1 MLILSLTAEE
11 THILL
16 ESLECHIT
24 ELSHEIADTDSK
36 DFREKLKRKK
46 STLNKILKEIE
57 KIGEEESEE

>member
-11 THILL
+11 AQILL

-24 ELSHEIADTDSK
+24 ELSHEIADTVSK
-36 DFREKLKRKK
+36 DFRKKLKRKK

-57 KIGEEESEE
+57 KMEEE

>member
-1 MLILSLTAEE
+1 MLILSLTGEE
-11 THILL
+11 TQVLI

-46 STLNKILKEIE
+46 STLNRILNEIE
-57 KIGEEESEE
+57 KIEEEESE